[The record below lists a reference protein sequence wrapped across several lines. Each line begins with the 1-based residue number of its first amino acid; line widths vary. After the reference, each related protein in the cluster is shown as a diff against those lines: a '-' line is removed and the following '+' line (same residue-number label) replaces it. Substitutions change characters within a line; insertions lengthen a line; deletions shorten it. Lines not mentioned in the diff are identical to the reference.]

1 MRRSVLAPLLVTAV
15 LAAVA
20 ACQGTPGPAA
30 STPAATSATSAPGAS
45 GPATSAA
52 PTPTPATAAAQA
64 VIDGLRAFATDE
76 GRTYRVTITGDSRH
90 TTDILAVDGTLDVSG
105 EDAAITAQF
114 RFPGQG
120 TGRTD
125 YRRVGA
131 KHWIRVDRGAWRALR
146 GVAAADVVDPLAGA
160 REGGKLQFL
169 GPVTGKPDRFTVE
182 LDGMVLHPVLIPA
195 VNLTAEQ
202 VLTTTLRLVTD
213 AVGRPVSGTWAF
225 RGTGRVSGQLQ
236 AVEID
241 LELRFSNVGKPVSI
255 KAP

>member
-1 MRRSVLAPLLVTAV
+1 MRRSVLAPLLGTAI

-20 ACQGTPGPAA
+20 GCQG
-30 STPAATSATSAPGAS
+30 APGAPAPVATPSPSAS
-45 GPATSAA
+45 GATPPATSSA

-64 VIDGLRAFATDE
+64 MIDGLRAFAADE
-76 GRTYRVTITGDSRH
+76 GRTYRVIITGDSRH
-90 TTDILAVDGTLDVSG
+90 TTDILAVEGTLDVSG
-105 EDAAITAQF
+105 DDASIMARF

-125 YRRVGA
+125 YRRVGPDD
-131 KHWIRVDRGAWRALR
+131 WIRFDRGAWRVLR
-146 GVAAADVVDPLAGA
+146 GVAAGDVVDPLAGA
-160 REGGKLQFL
+160 RDGGRLQYL
-169 GPVTGKPDRFTVE
+169 GPVSGQPDRFTVE
-182 LDGMVLHPVLIPA
+182 LEGMILHPVLIPA
-195 VNLTAEQ
+195 GNLTDEQ

-213 AVGRPVSGTWAF
+213 ATGRPVSGTWAF

-241 LELRFSNVGKPVSI
+241 LELAFSNIGKPVSI